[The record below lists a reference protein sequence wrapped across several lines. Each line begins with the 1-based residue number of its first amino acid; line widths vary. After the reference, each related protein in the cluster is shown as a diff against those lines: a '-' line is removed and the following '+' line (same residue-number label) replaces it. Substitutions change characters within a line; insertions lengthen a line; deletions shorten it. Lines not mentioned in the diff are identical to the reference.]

1 MAVACRG
8 IKPRAAV
15 LIRVLGPALVSAMRK
30 ICAPGCGRRAAALTA
45 PERRALD
52 DYFAR
57 TETLLIEAILHDGLS
72 ATAEGMRSG
81 RARRT
86 VGGAD
91 LPFRRTND
99 NVRPRPSGVPAA

>member
-1 MAVACRG
+1 MAVARRG

-30 ICAPGCGRRAAALTA
+30 VCAPGRGRRVPALTA

-57 TETLLIEAILHDGLS
+57 TEALLIETILHDGLN
-72 ATAEGMRSG
+72 ATAGWTRSG
-81 RARRT
+81 RAKRSA
-86 VGGAD
+86 GGTG
-91 LPFRRTND
+91 LPFRRSHD
-99 NVRPRPSGVPAA
+99 PAPRPSDVPA

>member
-1 MAVACRG
+1 MAVARRG

-30 ICAPGCGRRAAALTA
+30 ICAPGSGRHAVALTA

-57 TETLLIEAILHDGLS
+57 TEALLIETILHDGLN
-72 ATAEGMRSG
+72 ATAGWTRSG
-81 RARRT
+81 RAKRSA
-86 VGGAD
+86 GGTG
-91 LPFRRTND
+91 LPFRRSHD
-99 NVRPRPSGVPAA
+99 PAPRPSDVPA